1 MLFDSIDWRAMESSF
16 KALSI
21 KEQVISQNL
30 ANQDT
35 PDYKQIEFNFQNVL
49 EDKQKGVDVEQ
60 SKGME
65 YSFTAQTFTD
75 TSRNILIDGNSVD
88 TDQQQLELYNVYLQH
103 SALVNKMNGEFTRF
117 KTVAHANFS

>member
-21 KEQVISQNL
+21 KEQVITQNL

-35 PDYKQIEFNFQNVL
+35 PDYKQVEFNFKNVL
-49 EDKQKGVDVEQ
+49 ADSQGNVDVEK

-65 YSFTAQTFTD
+65 YSFKAQTFTD

-103 SALVNKMNGEFTRF
+103 SALVNKMNGEFKRMS
-117 KTVAHANFS
+117 TVAHANFS

>member
-16 KALSI
+16 KALSM

-35 PDYKQIEFNFQNVL
+35 PDYKQVEFNFKNVL
-49 EDKQKGVDVEQ
+49 ADAQGSVDVEK
-60 SKGME
+60 SKDMDYE
-65 YSFTAQTFTD
+65 FVAQTFTD

-103 SALVNKMNGEFTRF
+103 SAMITKMNGDFKRF
-117 KTVAHANFS
+117 STVATANFS